1 MCVEVDVVLVHS
13 ECCSLK
19 VNFIFIKYMLHLEK
33 LWDVKY
39 YGKNYDETHVDFKSG
54 RTEIVAAKLGH

>member
-1 MCVEVDVVLVHS
+1 MSVI
-13 ECCSLK
+13 CSLLSLS
-19 VNFIFIKYMLHLEK
+19 YLEK

-39 YGKNYDETHVDFKSG
+39 YGKNYDETHIDFKSA